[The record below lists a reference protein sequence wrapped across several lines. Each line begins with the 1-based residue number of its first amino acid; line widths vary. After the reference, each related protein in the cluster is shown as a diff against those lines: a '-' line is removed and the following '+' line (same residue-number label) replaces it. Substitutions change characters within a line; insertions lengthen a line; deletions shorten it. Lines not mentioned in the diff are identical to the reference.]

1 MDFDDISLARFERL
15 KKEWIALC
23 STSSQG
29 ICQLAS
35 KYRDRDDCLLRSMHS
50 SGFISEDG
58 EPDWLFRFPLPGKSM
73 FLDEKVQNEAVLM
86 KFIADTTRI
95 PVPSVIAHGRAERN
109 PTGLGPFIIMTWVE
123 GTKMSDLLRKGG
135 DTPEKEEALDPDVDP
150 QTLKILYGE
159 MAEILLELWSL
170 DFSHIGSLREKKTP
184 PLTKVEGR
192 PLTLEVNELI
202 RTCGLEDCAPSRV
215 YHSSLEYIHSLLR
228 LQDTHLERQRNSVY
242 DAIDCREKYAC
253 RSLLKAT
260 ALRFLSPTDN
270 DGPFKLFCDDPC
282 PGNVLVDDSLHV
294 TGVIDWEFCYAAPA
308 QFAGSIPWWLL
319 LERPQKILNSQGPE
333 VFFRSFLPRAD
344 CFLQALE
351 LKEKTRRLGV
361 EDDRLS
367 SAWFYLAC
375 RSVSSVDL
383 LYRDLL
389 DEHCWVKRS
398 SVADRV
404 RSFTT
409 NIGLH
414 KDREDFVRSKIVQ
427 LQEYYAELGEATDV
441 RTDKVHVQLASETSN
456 KGTRASFASVG
467 YWGLEGKSLK
477 RLVTAIAVASIFV
490 MGAAWRRRGL

>member
-1 MDFDDISLARFERL
+1 MDFDDMSLARFKRL

-23 STSSQG
+23 STFSQG

-35 KYRDRDDCLLRSMHS
+35 KYRGRDDCLRSMHR
-50 SGFISEDG
+50 G
-58 EPDWLFRFPLPGKSM
+58 FPLPGKSM

-86 KFIADTTRI
+86 EFIADTARI
-95 PVPSVIAHGRAERN
+95 PVPRVIAHDGAEQN
-109 PTGLGPFIIMTWVE
+109 PTGLGPFMIMTWVE

-135 DTPEKEEALDPDVDP
+135 NTPEKEEALDPDVDP

-170 DFSHIGSLREKKTP
+170 NFSHIGSLREQKTP
-184 PLTKVEGR
+184 PLTKAEGR

-253 RSLLKAT
+253 RISLKAV
-260 ALRFLSPTDN
+260 ALSFLSPTDN
-270 DGPFKLFCDDPC
+270 DGPFKLFGDDLC
-282 PGNVLVDDSLHV
+282 PGNVLVDDCLHV

-333 VFFRSFLPRAD
+333 VFYRSFLPRAD

-351 LKEKTRRLGV
+351 LKEKTRGLGV

-367 SAWFYLAC
+367 VRMRQSIDTKSAWFYFAC

-389 DEHCWVKRS
+389 DEHCWGKRS

-409 NIGLH
+409 NIGLR

-441 RTDKVHVQLASETSN
+441 RGHVQLS
-456 KGTRASFASVG
+456 SV
-467 YWGLEGKSLK
+467 
-477 RLVTAIAVASIFV
+477 SID
-490 MGAAWRRRGL
+490 